1 MFDRY
6 GIGTTVWSPLKYGL
20 LSGKYSASS
29 PPEAGT
35 RFAMDQ
41 YKVRYGTVRNPDR
54 PRHDAADM
62 NLMLLAVL
70 ARVAKQTRLRC
81 LVCAEGLA
89 CFGDHDVVSSLCRSY
104 GRSR

>member
-1 MFDRY
+1 VESEFRPVFDRY

-41 YKVRYGTVRNPDR
+41 YKVRRDAGTTTSP
-54 PRHDAADM
+54 
-62 NLMLLAVL
+62 
-70 ARVAKQTRLRC
+70 
-81 LVCAEGLA
+81 
-89 CFGDHDVVSSLCRSY
+89 F
-104 GRSR
+104 